1 MRLCAEGRS
10 GGTFFEKG
18 RFCCIFLQREA
29 PFGGIGEGGLLF
41 TGRRPAGKAPP
52 RSPEPGAV
60 LRRPF
65 DGLYALRLYYLY
77 KGAQNAV
84 EKIETEGVL

>member
-1 MRLCAEGRS
+1 MRGSPLYRQEA
-10 GGTFFEKG
+10 GGE
-18 RFCCIFLQREA
+18 
-29 PFGGIGEGGLLF
+29 
-41 TGRRPAGKAPP
+41 
-52 RSPEPGAV
+52 SPSPISEPGAV

-77 KGAQNAV
+77 MGAQNAV